1 MFRESLLDSS
11 PMRRN
16 GKRWPMATAFVLES
30 IAAALIIMIP
40 LLSTG
45 IIPVSARVPHVTPLP
60 FVRVAPVHP
69 RGDTLRSNGPSV
81 PASSVVPVS
90 NNPDAIHYRRWQA
103 EGNANIDPNF
113 RLGSGGP
120 VGPDVMVCANCVPI
134 MQPPVHEKPVAISHL
149 SEAQLVHRVEPV
161 YPRMAVLANMQ
172 GEVKLHALIARD
184 GTIQSLSVSSGPPIL
199 AQAALDAVRQ
209 WRYSPYILNGEAV
222 EVEIFITV
230 NFRKE
235 R

>member
-30 IAAALIIMIP
+30 IAATLIILIP

-45 IIPVSARVPHVTPLP
+45 IIPVSARVPHVAPLQM
-60 FVRVAPVHP
+60 VRVVQVRPHGDAIHSNAPH
-69 RGDTLRSNGPSV
+69 GPV
-81 PASSVVPVS
+81 ISVVPVS
-90 NNPDAIHYRRWQA
+90 NNSDVIHYGHSQSTTTS
-103 EGNANIDPNF
+103 IVDPD
-113 RLGSGGP
+113 LGDGSSRDG
-120 VGPDVMVCANCVPI
+120 VPDLPACTNCLPI
-134 MQPPVHEKPVAISHL
+134 MQPPIHEKPISLSHL

-199 AQAALDAVRQ
+199 AQAALDAVMQ
-209 WRYSPYILNGEAV
+209 WRYRPYILNGEAV
-222 EVEIFITV
+222 EVETFITV